1 MKNPVYALGMLILIA
16 LMCYAWGHI
25 NIQKGL
31 SLVSLDMEWAAVEK
45 ALQNLSEEKPVPGS
59 IKVPIF
65 IYHHVRPYVRGE
77 SILQDQ
83 FDVTPELLEQH
94 LKYLAEHGYTT
105 ISPDE
110 LVRYATLGTTSPTI
124 KPVFL
129 TFDDGWRNQYAYA
142 FPLLKKYR
150 MTATFYVYTD
160 PIGNKIYLT
169 WDQLREMDQAGM
181 TIASHTQSHPYF
193 KTLALDK
200 VTQEVTA
207 SKKILE
213 RELGKPVIHFASP
226 YGSMD
231 DDKMNILREAGY
243 ATGRTTYKGI
253 YHHKDSLLKLRGI
266 LVSDRIQDFID
277 VLER

>member
-1 MKNPVYALGMLILIA
+1 
-16 LMCYAWGHI
+16 
-25 NIQKGL
+25 
-31 SLVSLDMEWAAVEK
+31 
-45 ALQNLSEEKPVPGS
+45 
-59 IKVPIF
+59 
-65 IYHHVRPYVRGE
+65 
-77 SILQDQ
+77 
-83 FDVTPELLEQH
+83 
-94 LKYLAEHGYTT
+94 
-105 ISPDE
+105 
-110 LVRYATLGTTSPTI
+110 
-124 KPVFL
+124 
-129 TFDDGWRNQYAYA
+129 
-142 FPLLKKYR
+142 